1 MTLPLLYLWSISL
14 EFGIGVVI
22 GIFLKNEDEE
32 LSIIEIKFATLLL
45 LVVSFFY
52 FLTSPIIAITSI
64 IRLSALW
71 LALIVGV
78 LMGEIIRIKFL
89 KRVVLILKKKDIQLA
104 IAELEAHAAQ
114 VAIHNDPYY
123 KELMEEK
130 LASINSFINQIR
142 HDTKLKRSWSR
153 QLQDI
158 QVLCRKYAD
167 LSIAIGQT
175 DPNDAERTSLMKAL
189 GATGSDLARI
199 AYHTLNHAERDLR
212 AIDLFLPRRL
222 RRAAV

>member
-71 LALIVGV
+71 LALIVRCLDG
-78 LMGEIIRIKFL
+78 R
-89 KRVVLILKKKDIQLA
+89 DYP
-104 IAELEAHAAQ
+104 HQ
-114 VAIHNDPYY
+114 VP
-123 KELMEEK
+123 K
-130 LASINSFINQIR
+130 
-142 HDTKLKRSWSR
+142 T
-153 QLQDI
+153 
-158 QVLCRKYAD
+158 
-167 LSIAIGQT
+167 
-175 DPNDAERTSLMKAL
+175 
-189 GATGSDLARI
+189 
-199 AYHTLNHAERDLR
+199 
-212 AIDLFLPRRL
+212 
-222 RRAAV
+222 